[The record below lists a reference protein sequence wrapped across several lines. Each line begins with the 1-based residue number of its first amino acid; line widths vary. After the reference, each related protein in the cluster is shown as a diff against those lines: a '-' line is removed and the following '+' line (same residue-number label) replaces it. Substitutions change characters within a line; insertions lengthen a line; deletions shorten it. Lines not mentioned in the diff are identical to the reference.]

1 MRRVVPVILCLA
13 CCGVCM
19 CLCPS
24 HLPLPLRGRLAS
36 MCAHWRCLLL
46 SSLQVLALSITVL
59 FASVGRSQV
68 PCSLLAITSAGHVQQ
83 CQRPLPHQVRG
94 WRLHSRADHP
104 RRKGLRRE
112 RLEEERPLFRNTL
125 AGFNLNLLARR
136 SIGGDKKAV
145 AAVSI
150 YLYSTAAGS
159 SHVAASSVEPT

>member
-1 MRRVVPVILCLA
+1 MSCVLCCVHVPV
-13 CCGVCM
+13 
-19 CLCPS
+19 P
-24 HLPLPLRGRLAS
+24 LAS
-36 MCAHWRCLLL
+36 PSASAWVSCEHVCA
-46 SSLQVLALSITVL
+46 LALSITVL

-68 PCSLLAITSAGHVQQ
+68 PCGLLAITSAGHVQQ

-150 YLYSTAAGS
+150 YPTVRLPAQITSQPHRLS
-159 SHVAASSVEPT
+159 RLERLINNSHD